1 MAQTHRISKN
11 NTKIQNL
18 DGKTIVTLHQT
29 QIVILNHAARTA
41 TLNSGG
47 FQTVTTRTRMT
58 QVFNEMRL
66 GIGVFQRAHKWFV
79 SLYDGREVP
88 FSDGMTVPVL

>member
-11 NTKIQNL
+11 NTTVTNL

-29 QIVILNHAARTA
+29 QIVTLNHAFRTA

-47 FQTVTTRTRMT
+47 FRTPTTRTRMT

-66 GIGVFQRAHKWFV
+66 GIGVFQRAHEWFV
-79 SLYDGREVP
+79 KRIDGTEVP
-88 FSDGMTVPVL
+88 FFDGITVHTR

>member
-1 MAQTHRISKN
+1 MSQTHRISKN
-11 NTKIQNL
+11 NTTVANL

-47 FQTVTTRTRMT
+47 FRTATTRTRMT

-66 GIGVFQRAHKWFV
+66 GIGVFQRAGKWFV
-79 SLYDGREVP
+79 SLIDGREIP
-88 FSDGMTVPVL
+88 FFDGMTVPVL